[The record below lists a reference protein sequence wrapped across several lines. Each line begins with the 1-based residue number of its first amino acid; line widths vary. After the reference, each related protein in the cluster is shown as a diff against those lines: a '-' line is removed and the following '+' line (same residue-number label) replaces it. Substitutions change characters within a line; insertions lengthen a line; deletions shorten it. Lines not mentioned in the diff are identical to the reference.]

1 MLRPDTLIL
10 AIATAADEIENSV
23 AIKKAKEVDP
33 GLKRTVGVLTKLDQ
47 EKEPQKVG
55 YQARVRLGYV
65 RLG

>member
-1 MLRPDTLIL
+1 L

-47 EKEPQKVG
+47 ERAPQKV
-55 YQARVRLGYV
+55 
-65 RLG
+65 